1 MAQPS
6 DITDEDYI
14 PFLKSLGVETYNK
27 SFEWMLNDP
36 EISGVLRWIYEN
48 IDANNALS
56 DREEFRYAE
65 LERTGQLLSSEE
77 LEMAI
82 LDLQN
87 EFEGI
92 CLPGDQEALDDM
104 KIDIKMEKER
114 VDMLEKQDVILK
126 DMMQRNKDIKKEL
139 NVEITKLQA
148 AELQC
153 TEDEANLGK
162 DCLKLAKEVESI
174 TSDVIT
180 IVADTLDILSNC
192 QDDKDS
198 AKRFLAFGPID
209 QYHKS
214 QALFRSHFDLYC
226 TKRLK
231 NPEFNIKEE
240 EIMRAIIK
248 AKNVE
253 SRLLDATSAYI
264 ESTVDLSGEKAKLAL
279 LANYTHPSANDVA
292 LYTMEVMSN
301 IEMFEQEESIIE
313 KQLQDA
319 VKQFVRRRTMLVEES
334 AAKIA
339 LNVRL
344 QIKSDL
350 KLLLSKTQEAL
361 TLDRLLYYALRRELA
376 SLEEV
381 LQFASHLR
389 GYVLQEE
396 EAVSSRIQ
404 SMKEITNE
412 LDLSDSTNNLMLS
425 SLCKILS
432 VTDFKSLV
440 PEYKEVKKKAKRL
453 REEIVEAICEKERD
467 LDKIKRSQAILYPYV
482 WGGCTR
488 AAACHSPEVSAM
500 THALAHQIN
509 SIDETIKN
517 IGMQFTTVKHGE
529 KHHLRKFWQWFLTD
543 PVKFNAAIRRVY

>member
-1 MAQPS
+1 MSQPS
-6 DITDEDYI
+6 DITDEEYI

-48 IDANNALS
+48 IDANNALT
-56 DREEFRYAE
+56 DREECRYAE
-65 LERTGQLLSSEE
+65 LERTGRLLSSEE
-77 LEMAI
+77 LEAAV

-92 CLPGDQEALDDM
+92 CLPGDQEALEDM
-104 KIDIKMEKER
+104 KMDIKMEKER
-114 VDMLEKQDVILK
+114 LDMLEKQEVILE
-126 DMMQRNKDIKKEL
+126 DMMQRNKDLKKEL

-174 TSDVIT
+174 TSDVMA
-180 IVADTLDILSNC
+180 IVGDTLDILSNC
-192 QDDKDS
+192 QEDKDS

-231 NPEFNIKEE
+231 NPEIHIKEE

-253 SRLLDATSAYI
+253 SRLLDAISAYI
-264 ESTVDLSGEKAKLAL
+264 DSTVDLSGERAKLVL
-279 LANYTHPSANDVA
+279 LANYTQPNANDVA
-292 LYTMEVMSN
+292 TYTMEVMSN
-301 IEMFEQEESIIE
+301 IEMLEQEELIIE
-313 KQLQDA
+313 KQIQDA
-319 VKQFVRRRTMLVEES
+319 VKQFVRRRTTLVEES

-344 QIKSDL
+344 QIQSDL
-350 KLLLSKTQEAL
+350 KLLLATTREAL
-361 TLDRLLYYALRRELA
+361 TLDRILYYALRRELA

-389 GYVLQEE
+389 SYVIQEE
-396 EAVSSRIQ
+396 DAVSSRIQ
-404 SMKEITNE
+404 SMKEITDE
-412 LDLSDSTNNLMLS
+412 LDRSDSTNNIMLS

-440 PEYKEVKKKAKRL
+440 PEYKDMRKKSKKT
-453 REEIVEAICEKERD
+453 ER
-467 LDKIKRSQAILYPYV
+467 RNC
-482 WGGCTR
+482 GR
-488 AAACHSPEVSAM
+488 
-500 THALAHQIN
+500 
-509 SIDETIKN
+509 
-517 IGMQFTTVKHGE
+517 
-529 KHHLRKFWQWFLTD
+529 
-543 PVKFNAAIRRVY
+543 